1 MRATDFV
8 MSYFDCWNHCDA
20 EGVADHLTEDG
31 VYYVIPENQQFTHDA
46 LVTNLRAYFAATRLR
61 YELIGDIL
69 ARSNTIAFQ
78 YRMSPLA
85 NSLKSRPPDIVQ
97 GAEFIT
103 LHDHAAVTI
112 HDYYYL
118 PGSERTPPFS
128 RAPRGDH
135 SKYAKSGLAQDK
147 LAEYKARVERVM
159 REEIYLRPQLTLPEL
174 ASAVECSVNHLSQV
188 INAGF
193 GMSYFDYL
201 NRHRVEHAQ
210 RLLAKPDTTGNAV
223 INVAFAAGFNSN
235 SAFYTAFR
243 KYVGQTP
250 AQYRR
255 SRATESLE

>member
-20 EGVADHLTEDG
+20 EGVADHLTDDG

-46 LVTNLRAYFAATRLR
+46 LVTNLRKYFAAARLR

-69 ARSNTIAFQ
+69 AKSNTIAFQ
-78 YRMSPLA
+78 YRMSPLT
-85 NSLKSRPPDIVQ
+85 NGRKSRPQDVVH

-103 LHDHAAVTI
+103 LHDRAAVTI

-118 PGSERTPPFS
+118 PGSERTAPFS
-128 RAPRGDH
+128 GPPRGDH
-135 SKYAKSGLAQDK
+135 SKYAKSGLGQDK
-147 LAEYKARVERVM
+147 LAEYKVRLEQLM
-159 REEIYLRPQLTLPEL
+159 QEQIYLRPELTLPEL
-174 ASAVECSVNHLSQV
+174 ASAVDCSVNHLSQV

-201 NRHRVEHAQ
+201 NRHRIEHAR
-210 RLLAKPDTTGNAV
+210 RLLAEPDTTGDAV

-250 AQYRR
+250 TEYRR
-255 SRATESLE
+255 RFAAEPHG